1 MRLASI
7 NLMNLSQ
14 SYKCLVAKN
23 YDVVHN
29 DGNDHDEDYDDM
41 AREKNSH
48 DSYKKVCMPQCS
60 RLDQITFKLCL
71 IYR

>member
-7 NLMNLSQ
+7 SLMNLSQ

-23 YDVVHN
+23 YDVVDN

-41 AREKNSH
+41 AREKKQS
-48 DSYKKVCMPQCS
+48 
-60 RLDQITFKLCL
+60 
-71 IYR
+71 